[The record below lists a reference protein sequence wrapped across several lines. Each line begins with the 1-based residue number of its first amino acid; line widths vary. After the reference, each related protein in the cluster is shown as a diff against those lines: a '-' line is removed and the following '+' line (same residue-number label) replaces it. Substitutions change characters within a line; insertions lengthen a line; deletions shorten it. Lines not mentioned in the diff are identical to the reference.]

1 MAEAT
6 ARIVRFHE
14 LGGAEVMKVEEAPMP
29 VPDKG
34 EALLQVKAIG
44 LNRAEVAFRQGRY
57 LVQPTLPSTLG
68 YEASGVVEAV
78 GEGVDPALVGQT
90 RSTIPAFPANRYGV
104 YGEVALVPAESLAAY
119 PETLSYEEGTSI
131 WMQYITAY
139 GGLIHFGKLV
149 AGEFVLITAA
159 SSSVG
164 IAAIE
169 LCKAEGAFSIAAT
182 RTQAKRAELLAAGA
196 DHVIVT
202 GDEDLAARVAEI
214 TGGKGARIVF
224 DPVGGPGLKALA
236 AAAANDG
243 LIIEYGGLSG
253 ESTPYPMFSA
263 MTKHLTIRAY
273 TLFQLT
279 YDATMR
285 GEAERYVF
293 GKLASGAF
301 KPRIDKVFDGL
312 DTIVEAH
319 RYMESNAQI
328 GKIVVRV

>member
-1 MAEAT
+1 MAQAT
-6 ARIVRFHE
+6 AKIVRFHE
-14 LGGAEVMKVEEAPMP
+14 LGGAEVMKVEELPLP
-29 VPDKG
+29 VPGKG
-34 EALLQVKAIG
+34 EALLRVRAIG
-44 LNRAEVAFRQGRY
+44 LNRAETSFRQGKY
-57 LVQPTLPSTLG
+57 LVQPKLPSTLG
-68 YEASGVVEAV
+68 YEAAGVVEAV

-90 RSTIPAFPANRYGV
+90 RSTVPAFPANEYGV
-104 YGEVALVPAESLAAY
+104 YGEVALVPASSLAAY
-119 PETLSYEEGTSI
+119 PEALSHEEGASI

-139 GGLIHFGKLV
+139 GALIHFGKLM

-169 LCKAEGAFSIAAT
+169 LCKAEGAMSIATT
-182 RTQAKRAELLAAGA
+182 RTQAKKTELLAAGA

-202 GDEDLAARVAEI
+202 EEQDLAKRVAEI

-236 AAAANDG
+236 AAAAKEG
-243 LIIEYGGLSG
+243 LIVEYGGLSG
-253 ESTPYPMFSA
+253 EATPYPMFSA

-279 YDATMR
+279 YDAAMR
-285 GEAERYVF
+285 GEAVRYVYE
-293 GKLASGAF
+293 KLAAGAF
-301 KPRIDKVFDGL
+301 RPRIDKVFEGL
-312 DTIVEAH
+312 DAMVEAH

-328 GKIVVRV
+328 GKIVVKV